1 MKVSESNGKLLH
13 FGEIPTKFG
22 KIQQNSGRIFEF
34 LFLCKLSNITA
45 NFKKNFEIRARCKE
59 ESSVLSRAA
68 SRLRQAIVEQTAQLQ
83 RLRSAEP
90 PRPSKGRQHKS
101 PQAKLDSLQRALKK
115 NQDEV
120 EHLDRLILSNKRFL
134 PSEEPLCII
143 SPSPAGGPLPV
154 IHWTRF

>member
-1 MKVSESNGKLLH
+1 MFVLRSLGGTHKSLH
-13 FGEIPTKFG
+13 ASARAFTRGAG
-22 KIQQNSGRIFEF
+22 FEGH
-34 LFLCKLSNITA
+34 A
-45 NFKKNFEIRARCKE
+45 VAVAH

-115 NQDEV
+115 KA
-120 EHLDRLILSNKRFL
+120 RRS
-134 PSEEPLCII
+134 
-143 SPSPAGGPLPV
+143 
-154 IHWTRF
+154 